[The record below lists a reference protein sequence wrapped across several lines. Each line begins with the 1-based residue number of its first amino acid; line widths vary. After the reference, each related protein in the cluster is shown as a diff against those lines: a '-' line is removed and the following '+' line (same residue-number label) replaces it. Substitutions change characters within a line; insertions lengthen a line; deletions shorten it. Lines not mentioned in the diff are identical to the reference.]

1 MPKKSNVTSADIEW
15 LRSNHDNLPYT
26 TMARQLDVCVDTLK
40 RILAREG
47 IRYFDAAKYEPA
59 PKLALQMWDRPCTE
73 CRAKERRPKWQYFCT
88 RCQRRYGLSREE

>member
-1 MPKKSNVTSADIEW
+1 MQNSRKYFDITLGNEDMK
-15 LRSNHDNLPYT
+15 REEYFT